1 MEFNATF
8 LISAISFI
16 LFVIIMNFIFYKP
29 IEKIVNERQNFIDGN
44 YDEAQKNNANAQN
57 LIDERERMLT
67 EANFKGKTIMNEKSL
82 EAKNKKASLINEA
95 QKDAVQKVYENQND
109 LEKAFD
115 AAKTEVSAKISDLA
129 KEMSNKLFGEKV
141 VFNNQNNKNG

>member
-67 EANFKGKTIMNEKSL
+67 EANFQGKTIMNEKSL

-95 QKDAVQKVYENQND
+95 QKNAVQKIYENQNE
-109 LEKAFD
+109 LENAFD
-115 AAKTEVSAKISDLA
+115 TAKSEISNKISELA
-129 KEMSNKLFGEKV
+129 SEMSNKLFGEKV

>member
-67 EANFKGKTIMNEKSL
+67 EANFQGKTIMNEKSL
-82 EAKNKKASLINEA
+82 EAKNKKTSLINEA
-95 QKDAVQKVYENQND
+95 QKNAVQKIYENQNE
-109 LEKAFD
+109 LENAFD
-115 AAKTEVSAKISDLA
+115 TAKSEISNKISELA
-129 KEMSNKLFGEKV
+129 SEMSNKLFGEKV